1 MKVRGEFF
9 MKKAFLLFSLLF
21 ILCSSIFPYGGKFEK
36 KSYNDSITLELCESS
51 SSRCTFRIKNF
62 EINKKTYISF
72 YRQDESFQRMQVK
85 VDSKS
90 IGYYNPFYDDV
101 DSLEKLLTKAGL
113 FYGELYEKY
122 GGTIGGMIVCISEYV
137 NNNYAD

>member
-1 MKVRGEFF
+1 

-90 IGYYNPFYDDV
+90 IGYYNPF
-101 DSLEKLLTKAGL
+101 EKLLTFPIANII
-113 FYGELYEKY
+113 E
-122 GGTIGGMIVCISEYV
+122 TIATTIRTGQSRIATTQPNFS
-137 NNNYAD
+137 